1 MHSDKGPA
9 VISSFRPA
17 PESSRKPHFRRRLAG
32 GAMVLAVIL
41 VGCGKKTVTAAAP
54 PASPDQPSAPATP
67 GQTGSAPASTP
78 VTVAAAPD
86 GGADLRALNHVYI
99 GWIIQ
104 SHQRP
109 KTFEAFV
116 AASGVNV
123 PPPPAGKKYVI
134 DHAGFIAIQNQ

>member
-1 MHSDKGPA
+1 
-9 VISSFRPA
+9 
-17 PESSRKPHFRRRLAG
+17 
-32 GAMVLAVIL
+32 MVLATIL
-41 VGCGKKTVTAAAP
+41 VGCGHKPAATTAAP
-54 PASPDQPSAPATP
+54 PASADQATAPATP
-67 GQTGSAPASTP
+67 EQTGPAPVSAP

-99 GWIIQ
+99 GWIVQ

-109 KTFEAFV
+109 KTFEEFV

-123 PPPPAGKKYVI
+123 PPPPVGKKYVI